1 MQSTWSFDIIARAVW
16 KVASEQNVI
25 NFKEKNIMAIELNAT
40 IRTDL
45 GKGASRRLRRAEQVP
60 AVITGGKEPA
70 ISITLDAKKVILA
83 ALKDEFY
90 SETVIVLDGQSIKVK
105 PVEIQRHPVNEA
117 IIHVDFLRI

>member
-1 MQSTWSFDIIARAVW
+1 
-16 KVASEQNVI
+16 
-25 NFKEKNIMAIELNAT
+25 MAIELNAT

-90 SETVIVLDGQSIKVK
+90 SEAVIVLDGQSIKVK
-105 PVEIQRHPVNEA
+105 PVEIQRHPVSEA
-117 IIHVDFLRI
+117 IIHIDFLRI

>member
-1 MQSTWSFDIIARAVW
+1 
-16 KVASEQNVI
+16 
-25 NFKEKNIMAIELNAT
+25 MAIELNAT

>member
-1 MQSTWSFDIIARAVW
+1 
-16 KVASEQNVI
+16 
-25 NFKEKNIMAIELNAT
+25 MAIELNAT

-70 ISITLDAKKVILA
+70 ISITLDGKKVILA

-105 PVEIQRHPVNEA
+105 PVEIQRHPVSEA

>member
-1 MQSTWSFDIIARAVW
+1 
-16 KVASEQNVI
+16 
-25 NFKEKNIMAIELNAT
+25 MAIELNAT

-105 PVEIQRHPVNEA
+105 PVEIQRHPVSEA